1 LANAGGVTMSYF
13 EWAQDLQGYFW
24 EESEVNQ
31 KLEGVMKRAYASV
44 QETMR
49 KYHVHS
55 RAAAYILAVGRV
67 AEATLIR
74 GLFP

>member
-1 LANAGGVTMSYF
+1 
-13 EWAQDLQGYFW
+13 
-24 EESEVNQ
+24 
-31 KLEGVMKRAYASV
+31 MKRAFAGV

-55 RAAAYILAVGRV
+55 RAAAYIVAVGRV
-67 AEATLIR
+67 ADATLVR